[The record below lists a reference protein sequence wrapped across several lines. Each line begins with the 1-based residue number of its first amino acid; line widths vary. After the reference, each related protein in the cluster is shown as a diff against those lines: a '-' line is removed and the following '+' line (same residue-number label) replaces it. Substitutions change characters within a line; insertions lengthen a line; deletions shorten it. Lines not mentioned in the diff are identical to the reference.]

1 MNKRIKDHHQ
11 RIIKNSFNLIFL
23 SKEEK
28 LKKAKISLV
37 IGKLLIIISIPV
49 IFSNL
54 SIGVAITLFG
64 IIQTVIASI
73 INKRLFLDK

>member
-73 INKRLFLDK
+73 ITKRLFLDK